1 MAAAREAIEKSGRP
15 ASAIAAIGI
24 TNQRETAIVWDRA
37 TGRPIHN
44 AIVWQDRRTAPLCR
58 ELVAEGLD
66 EHVRATTGL
75 LIDAYFSATKLKWLL
90 DNVPGARSPGEA
102 GRARLRHRRQ
112 LPPLAADRGRVHATD
127 ASNACRTMLFDITR
141 QDWDDRLLERLD
153 IPRAMLPEVRDNSGR
168 FGETEPISLLGAA
181 IPITGM
187 AGDQQAATFGQACFQ
202 PGMLKSTYGTGCFA
216 LLNTGERLVP
226 SKNRLLSTIAWRL
239 DGKPTYAIEG
249 SIFIAGA
256 AVQWVRDGLRAIAHA
271 AESEALARTV
281 PDCGGVYLV
290 PAFTGLGAPWWD
302 PDARGAILG
311 ITRDSTGAHIV
322 RAALEAVCLP
332 DRRPDDRDEGRHPG
346 RRCRRLPRGA
356 PGRWRHGRQRLGLPV
371 PRRHP
376 RLPGRAPGGARDH
389 GIGRRLS
396 RRARHRLL
404 SLARRDQPKLA
415 GRWPL
420 HALDAGRD
428 PRRPPRRLGRG
439 RGGCA
444 SANQR
449 AGEPPGGRRA
459 EIVTLVQRQGF
470 VTIEALAQQFEV
482 TPQTIRRDINELAEE
497 GVLQRHHGGAA
508 LPSSVQNI
516 AYSSRQV
523 LHLEAKQRIARA
535 VARSVPDNASLS
547 INIGTTNEEIAKALM
562 RHEGLS
568 VITNNLNVA
577 NIMAANEASR

>member
-1 MAAAREAIEKSGRP
+1 MAADLVLALDQGTTSSRAILFDAAGKPVATGQRGLQQFYPADGWVEHDPEHIWADTMAAAREAIERSGRP

-44 AIVWQDRRTAPLCR
+44 AIVWQDRRTAQLCR

-66 EHVRATTGL
+66 EHVKATTGL

-90 DNVPGARSPGEA
+90 DNVPGARD
-102 GRARLRHRRQ
+102 RARRGE
-112 LPPLAADRGRVHATD
+112 LACGTVDSFLLWRLTGGRVHATD

-168 FGETEPISLLGAA
+168 FGETEPSLLGAA

-216 LLNTGERLVP
+216 LLNTGDRLVP
-226 SKNRLLSTIAWRL
+226 SRNRLLSTIAWRL

-311 ITRDSTGAHIV
+311 ITRDTTGAHIV
-322 RAALEAVCLP
+322 RAALEAVCYQTADLMTAMKDDIRAADAGVFP
-332 DRRPDDRDEGRHPG
+332 EALRVDGGMVANDWVCQYLADILDCPVERPAVLETTA
-346 RRCRRLPRGA
+346 LGA
-356 PGRWRHGRQRLGLPV
+356 
-371 PRRHP
+371 
-376 RLPGRAPGGARDH
+376 AY
-389 GIGRRLS
+389 
-396 RRARHRLL
+396 
-404 SLARRDQPKLA
+404 LA
-415 GRWPL
+415 GLAIGFYPS
-420 HALDAGRD
+420 LDAISRSWRADGRFA
-428 PRRPPRRLGRG
+428 PSMPAATRAARLKGW
-439 RGGCA
+439 
-444 SANQR
+444 
-449 AGEPPGGRRA
+449 A
-459 EIVTLVQRQGF
+459 E
-470 VTIEALAQQFEV
+470 
-482 TPQTIRRDINELAEE
+482 
-497 GVLQRHHGGAA
+497 
-508 LPSSVQNI
+508 
-516 AYSSRQV
+516 
-523 LHLEAKQRIARA
+523 A
-535 VARSVPDNASLS
+535 VAR
-547 INIGTTNEEIAKALM
+547 IRTNG
-562 RHEGLS
+562 R
-568 VITNNLNVA
+568 
-577 NIMAANEASR
+577 

>member
-1 MAAAREAIEKSGRP
+1 MAADLVLALDQGTTSSRAILFDAAGKPVASGQRELQQFYPADGWVEHDPEHIWADTMAAAREAIEGSGRP

-58 ELVAEGLD
+58 DLVAEGLD
-66 EHVRATTGL
+66 DHVRATTGL

-90 DNVPGARSPGEA
+90 DNVPGARE
-102 GRARLRHRRQ
+102 RARRGE
-112 LPPLAADRGRVHATD
+112 LACGTVDSFLLWRLTGGRVHATD

-168 FGETEPISLLGAA
+168 FGETEPSLLGAA

-311 ITRDSTGAHIV
+311 ITRDTTGAHIV
-322 RAALEAVCLP
+322 RAALEAVCYQTADLMTAMKDDIQAADAGVFP
-332 DRRPDDRDEGRHPG
+332 EALRVDGGMVANDWVCQYLADILDCPVERPAVLETTA
-346 RRCRRLPRGA
+346 LGA
-356 PGRWRHGRQRLGLPV
+356 
-371 PRRHP
+371 
-376 RLPGRAPGGARDH
+376 AY
-389 GIGRRLS
+389 
-396 RRARHRLL
+396 
-404 SLARRDQPKLA
+404 LA
-415 GRWPL
+415 GLAIGFYPS
-420 HALDAGRD
+420 LDAISRSWRADGRFT
-428 PRRPPRRLGRG
+428 PSMPAATRNARL
-439 RGGCA
+439 
-444 SANQR
+444 
-449 AGEPPGGRRA
+449 AGWA
-459 EIVTLVQRQGF
+459 E
-470 VTIEALAQQFEV
+470 
-482 TPQTIRRDINELAEE
+482 
-497 GVLQRHHGGAA
+497 
-508 LPSSVQNI
+508 
-516 AYSSRQV
+516 
-523 LHLEAKQRIARA
+523 A
-535 VARSVPDNASLS
+535 VAR
-547 INIGTTNEEIAKALM
+547 IRTN
-562 RHEGLS
+562 
-568 VITNNLNVA
+568 
-577 NIMAANEASR
+577 SR

>member
-1 MAAAREAIEKSGRP
+1 MAADLVLALDQGTTSSRAILFDAAGTPVATGQRELQQFYPADGWVEHDPEHLWADTMAAARDVIEGSGRP

-24 TNQRETAIVWDRA
+24 TNQRETAVVWDRA

-66 EHVRATTGL
+66 DHVRATTGL

-90 DNVPGARSPGEA
+90 DNVPGTRE
-102 GRARLRHRRQ
+102 RARRGE
-112 LPPLAADRGRVHATD
+112 LACGTVDSFLLWRLTGGRVHATD

-168 FGETEPISLLGAA
+168 FGETEPSLLGAA

-311 ITRDSTGAHIV
+311 ITRDTTGAHIV
-322 RAALEAVCLP
+322 RAALEAVCYQTADLMTAMKDDIQAADAGVFP
-332 DRRPDDRDEGRHPG
+332 EALRVDGGMVANDWVCQYLADILDCPVERPAVLETTA
-346 RRCRRLPRGA
+346 LGA
-356 PGRWRHGRQRLGLPV
+356 
-371 PRRHP
+371 
-376 RLPGRAPGGARDH
+376 AY
-389 GIGRRLS
+389 
-396 RRARHRLL
+396 
-404 SLARRDQPKLA
+404 LA
-415 GRWPL
+415 GLAIGFYPS
-420 HALDAGRD
+420 LDAISRSWRADGRFMPSMPAATRD
-428 PRRPPRRLGRG
+428 ARLTGW
-439 RGGCA
+439 
-444 SANQR
+444 
-449 AGEPPGGRRA
+449 
-459 EIVTLVQRQGF
+459 
-470 VTIEALAQQFEV
+470 
-482 TPQTIRRDINELAEE
+482 
-497 GVLQRHHGGAA
+497 
-508 LPSSVQNI
+508 
-516 AYSSRQV
+516 
-523 LHLEAKQRIARA
+523 AKA
-535 VARSVPDNASLS
+535 VAR
-547 INIGTTNEEIAKALM
+547 IRTNG
-562 RHEGLS
+562 R
-568 VITNNLNVA
+568 
-577 NIMAANEASR
+577 

>member
-1 MAAAREAIEKSGRP
+1 MAADLVLALDQGTTSSRAILFDAAGTPVATGQRELQQFYPADGWVEHDPEHIWADTMAAAREAIEGSGRP

-24 TNQRETAIVWDRA
+24 TNQRETAVVWDRA

-66 EHVRATTGL
+66 DHVRATTGL

-90 DNVPGARSPGEA
+90 DNVPGTRE
-102 GRARLRHRRQ
+102 RARRGE
-112 LPPLAADRGRVHATD
+112 LACGTVDSFLLWRLTGGRVHATD

-168 FGETEPISLLGAA
+168 FGETEPSLLGAA

-311 ITRDSTGAHIV
+311 ITRDTTGAHIV
-322 RAALEAVCLP
+322 RAALEAVCYQTADLMTAMKDDIQAADAGVFP
-332 DRRPDDRDEGRHPG
+332 EALRVDGGMVANDWVCQYLADILDCPVERPAVLETTA
-346 RRCRRLPRGA
+346 LGA
-356 PGRWRHGRQRLGLPV
+356 
-371 PRRHP
+371 
-376 RLPGRAPGGARDH
+376 AY
-389 GIGRRLS
+389 
-396 RRARHRLL
+396 
-404 SLARRDQPKLA
+404 LA
-415 GRWPL
+415 GLAIGFYPS
-420 HALDAGRD
+420 LDAISRSWRADGRFTPSMPAATRD
-428 PRRPPRRLGRG
+428 ARLTGW
-439 RGGCA
+439 
-444 SANQR
+444 
-449 AGEPPGGRRA
+449 
-459 EIVTLVQRQGF
+459 
-470 VTIEALAQQFEV
+470 
-482 TPQTIRRDINELAEE
+482 
-497 GVLQRHHGGAA
+497 
-508 LPSSVQNI
+508 
-516 AYSSRQV
+516 
-523 LHLEAKQRIARA
+523 AKA
-535 VARSVPDNASLS
+535 VAR
-547 INIGTTNEEIAKALM
+547 IRTNG
-562 RHEGLS
+562 R
-568 VITNNLNVA
+568 
-577 NIMAANEASR
+577 